1 MEKLKNVP
9 LKVIGFVLWAIF
21 SAFIAWLVNKG
32 ASAFFAHDYMT
43 ETNADPVGEFWTGV
57 LVYPFQLNMEQY
69 GLLTLATFL
78 AVLFL
83 GLYYVETKAKRD
95 RNNLNKGEEYGSA
108 RWATKGEMQDFKAK
122 DFEDNFLLSANSAI
136 SIPAIKRREGVE
148 KLLKGKGV
156 SDRNKHI
163 LIVGGSGSG
172 KTFNEVGPNLLQSKC
187 SFIST
192 DPKGDTVKKY
202 GQWLID
208 RGYNVKVVNIKDTE
222 SFPYS
227 FKYNPF
233 KYITDQASIMNLV
246 SIIIENTSGSDDA
259 QAKEDFWVKSE
270 RCLYLCLISYLY
282 YAYEDQPQYKNIPTM
297 LDFIGTASASE
308 QNEEAKSE
316 LDVIMEKWKDALIWT
331 YGSEEE
337 AKLQPEWFTITQYEG
352 FKKAAGET
360 AKSIIISCFV
370 RLSPFAIG
378 AVRDMFMDDE
388 LELEKIGEEK
398 TALFL
403 VMSDTNKTFNFI
415 MAMIFYQLF
424 DINVRVADANPGS
437 HCEIPIMC
445 ILDEMANIGRIPDL
459 DVKIATLRSRW
470 INLVPILQSLSQMD
484 SVYGKEKSATIKSNC
499 DTFVYLGRGD
509 YQTCEEISKMLG
521 KETIKVTSKTK
532 QRNGSSVST
541 QSITRDL
548 LSPDE
553 LYANPDRFAD
563 DECLV
568 MIKLARPYKDKKF
581 MLFDH
586 PSYEAFSKTP
596 ELNVEEFVTEK
607 RKLAREAIEKE
618 KEAVSAKSE
627 EEKVKAWREEQK
639 QAKAKAQEEENEKES
654 YEQAFR
660 EYNQKLEAEQK
671 QFESEVNEDKN
682 WLASLFAL
690 SNENKAK
697 VYCFC

>member
-1 MEKLKNVP
+1 MEKVKNIP
-9 LKVIGFVLWAIF
+9 LKMVGFVLWALF
-21 SAFIAWLVNKG
+21 SAFVAWLVNKG

-43 ETNADPVGEFWTGV
+43 ETNADPVGEFWTSV
-57 LVYPFQLNMEQY
+57 LVHPFQLNIEQY
-69 GLLTLATFL
+69 GLLTLVTFL

-83 GLYYVETKAKRD
+83 GVYYMETKADRD
-95 RNNLNKGEEYGSA
+95 RKNMNKGEEYGSA
-108 RWATKGEMQDFKAK
+108 RWATKSEMQDFKAK
-122 DFEDNFLLSANSAI
+122 DFEDNFLLSENSAI
-136 SIPAIKRREGVE
+136 SIPAIKKREGVE
-148 KLLKGKGV
+148 KLLKGEGV

-163 LIVGGSGSG
+163 LMVGGSGSG
-172 KTFNEVGPNLLQSKC
+172 KTYNEVGPNLLQAKY

-208 RGYNVKVVNIKDTE
+208 RGYNVKVINIKDTE

-259 QAKEDFWVKSE
+259 QAKEDFWIKSE

-282 YAYEDQPQYKNIPTM
+282 YAYASKPQFQNIPTM

-308 QNEEAKSE
+308 SNENSKST
-316 LDVIMEKWKDALIWT
+316 LDSIIEEWREILINT
-331 YGSEEE
+331 YGSEEA
-337 AKLQPEWFTITQYEG
+337 AKLEPEWFTITEYEG

-424 DINVRVADANPGS
+424 DINVRVADANHGS
-437 HCEIPIMC
+437 HCKIPIMC

-568 MIKLARPYKDKKF
+568 MIKLARPFKDKKF

-586 PSYEAFSKTP
+586 PSYERFAKTP
-596 ELNVEEFVTEK
+596 EFDVVKFVTEK
-607 RKLAREAIEKE
+607 RKRANEELERKKELEAIN
-618 KEAVSAKSE
+618 E
-627 EEKVKAWREEQK
+627 EEEEVKAWREEQK
-639 QAKAKAQEEENEKES
+639 QAKAKAQAEKENAEANALAYREYKKKMKEENEKFE
-654 YEQAFR
+654 EEIDNDVTMLNEILKMDNR
-660 EYNQKLEAEQK
+660 EN
-671 QFESEVNEDKN
+671 VDI
-682 WLASLFAL
+682 
-690 SNENKAK
+690 
-697 VYCFC
+697 YCFV